1 MWRGIY
7 AAGMLAAVT
16 AATGT
21 ELAGPREP
29 LLHEM
34 FQDHAVLQRDRPIP
48 IWGSA
53 AANDRIS
60 LSIGGHVAS
69 TRADGSGHWQALLP
83 AMPAGGPYS
92 LNVQDKTSGA
102 NQTLTDI
109 LVGDVFLCS
118 GQSNMELPVS
128 SSINAGRE
136 ISNSAND
143 SIRLLSVAHADSAT
157 ALSHFAAPVTWAA
170 ASPTSV
176 RDFSAAC
183 FYFARDLQKTVHVP
197 IGLIHSSW
205 GGSRIEPWMSDAGLR
220 KVGGFDRDLDLMRT
234 YAADP
239 QAANTRWGSL
249 WETWWHAHAEPDS
262 SPWAGDSADWRAVPE
277 PMRDWKTWGVPELLN
292 HDGMV
297 WFRRAVTL
305 TAVQATS
312 DATLSIGAIDEIDE
326 TWVNGRPIA
335 NSFGYSTERTYHV
348 PAGLLHAGENTLT
361 INVLSTWDAGG
372 MYGPPDHMALR
383 FADGSQV
390 PLGGSWLYK
399 FVPERMGYPP
409 RAPWGSV
416 NGLTTLYNAMIAPL
430 GPYALRGVLWYQ
442 GESNAGDA
450 QQYRALLTGLMRDW
464 RRQLGSSLP
473 FLIVQLPNFGA
484 PSVAPRESDWANLRE
499 AQRLAVTDDGNAA
512 LAVTIDVGDAQNL
525 HPPDK
530 QQVGARLARA
540 ARHLIYGDPLS
551 PWGAVPQRARRKGD
565 QVIVDFDAIDGSLVT
580 YSAVRPTGFE
590 LCGAERQTCRFADG
604 EVHGH
609 SIVLDASGMPAAR
622 VRFCW
627 GDAPI
632 CNLYDTSGLPVG
644 PFEIPIT

>member
-1 MWRGIY
+1 
-7 AAGMLAAVT
+7 MLAAVSAGAGT
-16 AATGT
+16 DSAAG
-21 ELAGPREP
+21 REP
-29 LLHEM
+29 LVHEM

-53 AANDRIS
+53 NAHDRIS
-60 LSIGGHVAS
+60 LSIDGHVAS
-69 TRADGSGHWQALLP
+69 ARADGYGHWQTLLP
-83 AMPAGGPYS
+83 AMPPGGPYS
-92 LNVQDKTSGA
+92 LTVNDTTSGA
-102 NQTLTDI
+102 NKTLTDI

-118 GQSNMELPVS
+118 GQSNMELPVAN
-128 SSINAGRE
+128 SINAVRE

-143 SIRLLSVAHADSAT
+143 SIRLLSVPHANSAS
-157 ALSHFAAPVTWAA
+157 ALSHFLSAVSWVAAN
-170 ASPTSV
+170 PTSV

-205 GGSRIEPWMSDAGLR
+205 GGSRIEPWLSDAGLR
-220 KVGGFDRDLDLMRT
+220 NVGGFERDLDLLHT

-239 QAANTRWGSL
+239 QAANIRWGSL

-262 SPWAGDSADWRAVPE
+262 SPWNADPTSDWSAVPE
-277 PMRDWKTWGVPELLN
+277 PMRDWKTWGVPELNN

-297 WFRRAVTL
+297 WFRREIMLSAR
-305 TAVQATS
+305 QAS
-312 DATLSIGAIDEIDE
+312 SAATLSIGAIDEIDE
-326 TWVNGRPIA
+326 TWVNGHPIA
-335 NSFGYSTERTYHV
+335 NSFGYGTERTYRV
-348 PAGLLHAGENTLT
+348 PNGLLHDGENTIV

-372 MYGPPDHMALR
+372 MYGPPDHMALH

-390 PLGGSWLYK
+390 PLGGAWLYK

-416 NGLTTLYNAMIAPL
+416 NGETTLYNAMIAPM
-430 GPYALRGVLWYQ
+430 GPYGLRGVLWYQ
-442 GESNAGDA
+442 GESNTGDA
-450 QQYRALLTGLMRDW
+450 SQYRALLTGLMRDW
-464 RRQLGSSLP
+464 RRQFRSSLP

-484 PSVAPRESDWANLRE
+484 PSRAPGESDWANLRE
-499 AQRLAVTDDGNAA
+499 AQRLAVIDDGNAA
-512 LAVTIDVGDAQNL
+512 LAVTIDIGDAQNL

-540 ARHLIYGDPLS
+540 ARHLIYGDAVS
-551 PWGAVPQRARRKGD
+551 PWGAVPQRARNNGD
-565 QVIVDFDAIDGSLVT
+565 QVIVDLDAVDGSLLT
-580 YSAVRPTGFE
+580 YSAARPMAFE
-590 LCGAERQTCRFADG
+590 LCGAEPQTCRFVDA
-604 EVHGH
+604 EVQGH
-609 SIVLDASGMPAAR
+609 SIVLHPAGVPATR

-644 PFEIPIT
+644 PFEITIH

>member
-1 MWRGIY
+1 
-7 AAGMLAAVT
+7 MLAAVSAGAGT
-16 AATGT
+16 DSAAG
-21 ELAGPREP
+21 REP
-29 LLHEM
+29 LVHEM

-53 AANDRIS
+53 NAHDRIS
-60 LSIGGHVAS
+60 LSIDGHVAS
-69 TRADGSGHWQALLP
+69 ARADGYGHWQTLLP
-83 AMPAGGPYS
+83 AMPPGGPYS
-92 LNVQDKTSGA
+92 LTVNDTTSGA
-102 NQTLTDI
+102 NKTLTDI

-118 GQSNMELPVS
+118 GQSNMELPVAN
-128 SSINAGRE
+128 SINAVRE

-143 SIRLLSVAHADSAT
+143 SIRLLSVPHANSAS
-157 ALSHFAAPVTWAA
+157 ALSHFLSAVSWVAAN
-170 ASPTSV
+170 PTSV

-205 GGSRIEPWMSDAGLR
+205 GGSRIEPWLSDAGLR
-220 KVGGFDRDLDLMRT
+220 NVGGFERDLDLLHT

-239 QAANTRWGSL
+239 QAANIRWGSL

-262 SPWAGDSADWRAVPE
+262 SPWNADPTSDWSAVPE
-277 PMRDWKTWGVPELLN
+277 PMRDWKTWGVPELNN

-297 WFRRAVTL
+297 WFRREIMLSAR
-305 TAVQATS
+305 QAS
-312 DATLSIGAIDEIDE
+312 SAATLSIGAIDEIDE
-326 TWVNGRPIA
+326 TWVNGHPIA
-335 NSFGYSTERTYHV
+335 NSFGYGTERTYRV
-348 PAGLLHAGENTLT
+348 PNGLLHDGENTIV

-372 MYGPPDHMALR
+372 MYGPPDHMALH

-390 PLGGSWLYK
+390 PLGGAWLYK

-416 NGLTTLYNAMIAPL
+416 NGETTLYNAMIAPM
-430 GPYALRGVLWYQ
+430 GPYGLRGVLWYQ
-442 GESNAGDA
+442 GESNTGDA
-450 QQYRALLTGLMRDW
+450 SQYRALLTGLMRDW
-464 RRQLGSSLP
+464 RRQFRSSLP

-484 PSVAPRESDWANLRE
+484 PSRAPGESDWANLRE
-499 AQRLAVTDDGNAA
+499 AQRLAVIDDGNAA
-512 LAVTIDVGDAQNL
+512 LAVTIDIGDAQNL

-540 ARHLIYGDPLS
+540 ARHLIYGDAVS
-551 PWGAVPQRARRKGD
+551 PWGAVPQRARNNGD
-565 QVIVDFDAIDGSLVT
+565 QVIVDLDAVDGSLLT
-580 YSAVRPTGFE
+580 YSAARPMAFE
-590 LCGAERQTCRFADG
+590 LCGAERQTCRFVDA
-604 EVHGH
+604 EVQGH
-609 SIVLDASGMPAAR
+609 SIVLHTAGVPATR

-644 PFEIPIT
+644 PFEITIH